1 MKKFLA
7 FVMAASM
14 ALSLAACGGS
24 SASTATSTTTEA
36 TSEAASAASTS
47 GSKTDV
53 AFVTDV
59 GNIDDQSF
67 NQYTWQGVQDFCS
80 ANNLSA
86 NYYRPTEDSDA
97 ARLEQ
102 MDNAVNDGAKSIVVA
117 GYLFG
122 SAIAEAQ
129 EKYPDVQFRHCKMNP
144 ISLDSKLPPG
154 VTLQMN
160 MYSLLEKSTEQK
172 NTVNLIGINTVAK
185 NGDLRDILAQKGYR
199 LLHIS
204 EYDRFEDFRE
214 MSSSKL
220 DILAGPAAKMA
231 SKDMEKNLGIPTV
244 EGYVTYREQ
253 DIDAFYTRLSEA
265 LGEELLPLTAPYR
278 DKARQKI
285 DEAKAVIGDY
295 PIAVDYQ
302 AVLRPFSLALMLA
315 ENGFRVAMVA
325 SDGIPAFEQENYEKL
340 MLLVNPLHHDSVKFG
355 LTDKD
360 FLCIGFD
367 CGYITASDKVANLME
382 DDYMYGYDGV
392 CRLMDMLIAAFNEKA
407 DVSEMIEKAGPI
419 I

>member
-1 MKKFLA
+1 MSQCGCFEQTLHYVSPSHGGWGVVRIA
-7 FVMAASM
+7 ALVPESHHLFVCPF
-14 ALSLAACGGS
+14 ACGRH
-24 SASTATSTTTEA
+24 TALGGEMNGIKEQVSYLFIDEA
-36 TSEAASAASTS
+36 DIIS
-47 GSKTDV
+47 GD
-53 AFVTDV
+53 
-59 GNIDDQSF
+59 
-67 NQYTWQGVQDFCS
+67 Y
-80 ANNLSA
+80 
-86 NYYRPTEDSDA
+86 
-97 ARLEQ
+97 EQ
-102 MDNAVNDGAKSIVVA
+102 MIINGVDD
-117 GYLFG
+117 LFEG
-122 SAIAEAQ
+122 LDKIPKVLFIFTACLDDLLGTDHEPIIAELS

-204 EYDRFEDFRE
+204 EYDRFEDFKE

-231 SKDMEKNLGIPTV
+231 SKDMEKDLGIPTV

-265 LGEELLPLTAPYR
+265 LGEDLLPLTAPYR

-285 DEAKAVIGDY
+285 AEAKAVIGDY

-315 ENGFRVAMVA
+315 ENGFRIAMVA

-340 MLLVNPLHHDSVKFG
+340 MELVPDLLLVNPLHHDSVKFG

-392 CRLMDMLIAAFNEKA
+392 CRLMDMLTAAFNEKA
-407 DVSEMIEKAGPI
+407 DVSEMIEKAGLI

>member
-1 MKKFLA
+1 MSQCGCFEQTLHYVSPSHGGWGVVRIA
-7 FVMAASM
+7 ALVPESHHLFVCPF
-14 ALSLAACGGS
+14 ACGRH
-24 SASTATSTTTEA
+24 TALGGEMNGIKEQVSYLFIDEA
-36 TSEAASAASTS
+36 DIIS
-47 GSKTDV
+47 GD
-53 AFVTDV
+53 
-59 GNIDDQSF
+59 
-67 NQYTWQGVQDFCS
+67 Y
-80 ANNLSA
+80 
-86 NYYRPTEDSDA
+86 
-97 ARLEQ
+97 EQ
-102 MDNAVNDGAKSIVVA
+102 MIINGVDD
-117 GYLFG
+117 LFEEL
-122 SAIAEAQ
+122 S
-129 EKYPDVQFRHCKMNP
+129 EKYPVVQFRHCKMNP

-265 LGEELLPLTAPYR
+265 LDEELLPLTVPYR

-285 DEAKAVIGDY
+285 AEAKAVIGDY

-340 MLLVNPLHHDSVKFG
+340 MELVPDLLLVNPLHHDSVKFG

-407 DVSEMIEKAGPI
+407 DVSEMIEKAGLI

>member
-1 MKKFLA
+1 MLFIFTACLDDLLGTDHEPILA
-7 FVMAASM
+7 E
-14 ALSLAACGGS
+14 LS
-24 SASTATSTTTEA
+24 
-36 TSEAASAASTS
+36 
-47 GSKTDV
+47 
-53 AFVTDV
+53 
-59 GNIDDQSF
+59 
-67 NQYTWQGVQDFCS
+67 
-80 ANNLSA
+80 
-86 NYYRPTEDSDA
+86 
-97 ARLEQ
+97 
-102 MDNAVNDGAKSIVVA
+102 
-117 GYLFG
+117 
-122 SAIAEAQ
+122 

-160 MYSLLEKSTEQK
+160 MYSLLEKNTEQK

-204 EYDRFEDFRE
+204 EYDRFEDFKE

-231 SKDMEKNLGIPTV
+231 SKDMEKNLGIQTV

-265 LGEELLPLTAPYR
+265 LGEDLLPLTAPYR

-285 DEAKAVIGDY
+285 AEAKAVIGDY

-302 AVLRPFSLALMLA
+302 AVLKPFSLALMLA
-315 ENGFRVAMVA
+315 ENGFRIAMVA
-325 SDGIPAFEQENYEKL
+325 SDGIPTFEQENYEKL
-340 MLLVNPLHHDSVKFG
+340 MELVPDLLLVNPLHHDSVKFE

-382 DDYMYGYDGV
+382 AMTAFAALWI
-392 CRLMDMLIAAFNEKA
+392 CLQLPSMKRLT
-407 DVSEMIEKAGPI
+407 
-419 I
+419 

>member
-1 MKKFLA
+1 MSQCGCFEQTLHYVSPSHGGWGVVRIA
-7 FVMAASM
+7 ALVPESHHLFVC
-14 ALSLAACGGS
+14 LFACGRH
-24 SASTATSTTTEA
+24 TALGGEMNGIKEQVSYLFIDEA
-36 TSEAASAASTS
+36 DIIS
-47 GSKTDV
+47 GD
-53 AFVTDV
+53 
-59 GNIDDQSF
+59 
-67 NQYTWQGVQDFCS
+67 Y
-80 ANNLSA
+80 
-86 NYYRPTEDSDA
+86 
-97 ARLEQ
+97 EQ
-102 MDNAVNDGAKSIVVA
+102 MIINGVDD
-117 GYLFG
+117 LFEG
-122 SAIAEAQ
+122 LDKIPKVLFIFTACLDDLLGTDHEPILAELS

-185 NGDLRDILAQKGYR
+185 NGDLRDILAQ
-199 LLHIS
+199 
-204 EYDRFEDFRE
+204 
-214 MSSSKL
+214 
-220 DILAGPAAKMA
+220 
-231 SKDMEKNLGIPTV
+231 MEKNLGIPTV

-340 MLLVNPLHHDSVKFG
+340 MELVPDLLLVNPLHHDSVKFG

-407 DVSEMIEKAGPI
+407 DVSEMIEKAGLI

>member
-122 SAIAEAQ
+122 KAIAEAQ
-129 EKYPDVQFRHCKMNP
+129 EKYPDVQFLA
-144 ISLDSKLPPG
+144 LD
-154 VTLQMN
+154 V
-160 MYSLLEKSTEQK
+160 STSDLGDKTPTANTALITYKEEQ
-172 NTVNLIGINTVAK
+172 A
-185 NGDLRDILAQKGYR
+185 GY
-199 LLHIS
+199 
-204 EYDRFEDFRE
+204 
-214 MSSSKL
+214 
-220 DILAGPAAKMA
+220 LAG
-231 SKDMEKNLGIPTV
+231 
-244 EGYVTYREQ
+244 
-253 DIDAFYTRLSEA
+253 
-265 LGEELLPLTAPYR
+265 
-278 DKARQKI
+278 
-285 DEAKAVIGDY
+285 
-295 PIAVDYQ
+295 
-302 AVLRPFSLALMLA
+302 
-315 ENGFRVAMVA
+315 
-325 SDGIPAFEQENYEKL
+325 
-340 MLLVNPLHHDSVKFG
+340 
-355 LTDKD
+355 
-360 FLCIGFD
+360 
-367 CGYITASDKVANLME
+367 
-382 DDYMYGYDGV
+382 
-392 CRLMDMLIAAFNEKA
+392 
-407 DVSEMIEKAGPI
+407 
-419 I
+419 